1 MLFCVKNNMKT
12 YRAFTLIEL
21 LVVIAIVGI
30 LAGLLLPT
38 LARAKMVAKGVQ
50 NKNNLKQIASAF
62 AMYVDD
68 HGGLAVGIGESS
80 GRYFFGK
87 HKGAG
92 SEVDFSGGY
101 LSEYVN
107 YSAKVWQ
114 DPVFVSVSK
123 RAKGRTCS
131 YAFNSH
137 YLNEMEEQGNW
148 WEPNY
153 SYVYRGLDTQIMD
166 APVDTVLFGDSARNW
181 MGPVEENWFWTPP
194 SQARAWAGWETAY
207 THFRHSGKATV
218 LWGDGHVEMVSPDKT
233 YPVNDDNLGY
243 ICDIND
249 RFFKAVK

>member
-1 MLFCVKNNMKT
+1 MKT

-21 LVVIAIVGI
+21 LVVISVIGI

-38 LARAKMVAKGVQ
+38 LARAKMVAKGAQ
-50 NKNNLKQIASAF
+50 NRNNLKQIAGAF
-62 AMYVDD
+62 AMYTDD
-68 HGGLAVGIGESS
+68 HEGLAMGIGESS

-87 HKGAG
+87 YYGAG
-92 SEVDFSGGY
+92 APVDFSAGY

-107 YSAKVWQ
+107 YSTKVWQ

-123 RAKGRTCS
+123 RAKGHTCS

-137 YLNEMEEQGNW
+137 YLNEMEERGNW

-153 SYVYRGLDTQIMD
+153 SYVYRGLDTQIMEF
-166 APVDTVLFGDSARNW
+166 PVETVLFGDSARNW

-194 SQARAWAGWETAY
+194 SEARAWLGWETAY

-218 LWGDGHVEMVSPDKT
+218 LWGDSHVELVAPDQT

-243 ICDIND
+243 ICDTND

>member
-1 MLFCVKNNMKT
+1 MRNNMKT
-12 YRAFTLIEL
+12 YRGFTLIEI
-21 LVVIAIVGI
+21 LVVIAIIGI

-38 LARAKMVAKGVQ
+38 LARAKKMAMSAQ
-50 NKNNLKQIASAF
+50 NKNNLKQIAGAVT
-62 AMYVDD
+62 MYADD
-68 HGGLAVGIGESS
+68 HGGVIVGVGESS

-87 HKGAG
+87 YNGAG
-92 SEVDFSGGY
+92 SEVDYLDGY

-107 YSAKVWQ
+107 DSANVWRDPSFISYSR
-114 DPVFVSVSK
+114 
-123 RAKGRTCS
+123 RAKGHTCS

-153 SYVYRGLDTQIMD
+153 GYLYRGLDAQIMES
-166 APVDTVLFGDSARNW
+166 PVETVLFGDSARNW

-194 SQARAWAGWETAY
+194 SEARAWPGWETAY
-207 THFRHSGKATV
+207 THFRHRGKATV
-218 LWGDGHVEMVSPDKT
+218 LWGDGHVEMVAPDQT

-243 ICDIND
+243 ICDTND